1 MSLFGVLGNARGH
14 RLLASGAVPRRRVK
28 RLPAER
34 LAAERLAGVLELL
47 SAASPTAA
55 PQPLE
60 GGDPQ
65 HASGARQPRHARA
78 LPTAPSVTD
87 RVSPTI
93 QVPAPEVP
101 VAEVPVAEAP
111 APEVLTSEV
120 LTSEVLTSEVP
131 GAGRHRRPGAQAAVD
146 SPHLIPAPE
155 APAPGVTGTGR
166 HRRPGVPAAVDWAPP
181 SRAPAISTPGRPGAG
196 HHRRSGIRAAMALG
210 GFSVAS
216 RRVVLLGVLVL
227 LVAFAAVLQIR
238 GTGALESAQPH
249 VDAAT
254 SQSVTL
260 TVPGTK

>member
-1 MSLFGVLGNARGH
+1 M
-14 RLLASGAVPRRRVK
+14 ASGAVPRRRVK

-55 PQPLE
+55 PRPLE

-101 VAEVPVAEAP
+101 VAEV
-111 APEVLTSEV
+111 LTSEV

-155 APAPGVTGTGR
+155 VLAPGVTGTGR
-166 HRRPGVPAAVDWAPP
+166 HRRPGVTAAVDWAPP
-181 SRAPAISTPGRPGAG
+181 SPAPAISTPGRPGAG

-238 GTGALESAQPH
+238 GTGALESAHPH